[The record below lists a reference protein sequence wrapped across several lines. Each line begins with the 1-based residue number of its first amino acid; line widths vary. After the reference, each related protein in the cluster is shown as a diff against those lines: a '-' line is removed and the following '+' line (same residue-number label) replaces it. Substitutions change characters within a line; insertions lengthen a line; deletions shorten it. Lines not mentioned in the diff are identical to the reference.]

1 MGNGDPVL
9 PGVHGRGLQ
18 RELAASC
25 CGQRPWPLGCLHLS
39 TPPWAGVRAALRESP
54 ASPYQRLSFW
64 VFSGGWWPRLRDPW
78 PFSLEEV
85 LVEPGALQA
94 GPCPFTTWHF

>member
-1 MGNGDPVL
+1 MGKGKPTL
-9 PGVHGRGLQ
+9 PGIQG
-18 RELAASC
+18 RELQMGLATST
-25 CGQRPWPLGCLHLS
+25 GVNPSLGL
-39 TPPWAGVRAALRESP
+39 GESP
-54 ASPYQRLSFW
+54 TSSYQRLSFW

>member
-1 MGNGDPVL
+1 M
-9 PGVHGRGLQ
+9 
-18 RELAASC
+18 
-25 CGQRPWPLGCLHLS
+25 
-39 TPPWAGVRAALRESP
+39 RAAGPAAPPGSP
-54 ASPYQRLSFW
+54 RP
-64 VFSGGWWPRLRDPW
+64 GGEIATFHQLCDRRLRDAGITTPVLFLTARDDMRDKIQGLTVGGDDYVTK